1 MLAGC
6 PSLSKETKVKEI
18 VVGQLQGKVA
28 LITGSGRGQGLAAAK
43 RFAVEGAR
51 VVVNDL
57 DPESVKT
64 AVAAIRAAGG
74 DAIET
79 VGDVSSSADVRRVLD
94 TVKTQYGG
102 LDILY
107 NNAGIGYSATKRFGV
122 AMSDIVSC
130 TEEDWRRI
138 LDINIGGVFLFCKYG
153 IPMLIERGS
162 GVIINTAS
170 IAALRGAA
178 DAHAYTA
185 TKGAVV
191 ALTRAIAVTYG
202 PKGIRAN
209 TICPGVIDTE
219 MIHDTLIARE
229 DIRKALTQSTPLRRA
244 GTAEDIADVAVFL
257 ASEASRFI
265 TGEEIVVDGGIIQ
278 RV

>member
-1 MLAGC
+1 M
-6 PSLSKETKVKEI
+6 
-18 VVGQLQGKVA
+18 GQLQGKVA
-28 LITGSGRGQGLAAAK
+28 LITGSGRGQGLAAAE
-43 RFAVEGAR
+43 RFAAEGAR
-51 VVVNDL
+51 IVINDL
-57 DPESVKT
+57 DAQSVNAAVESIK
-64 AVAAIRAAGG
+64 AAGG
-74 DAIET
+74 EAVGA
-79 VGDVSSSADVRRVLD
+79 VGDVSVSADVQRTLA
-94 TVKTQYGG
+94 TATEKFGG

-122 AMSDIVSC
+122 AMSDILSC

-153 IPMLIERGS
+153 IPLLIERGG
-162 GVIINTAS
+162 GVIVNTAS
-170 IAALRGAA
+170 IAALRGGG

-191 ALTRAIAVTYG
+191 ALTRAIAVAYG

-219 MIHDTLIARE
+219 MIHDTLIARD
-229 DIRKALTQSTPLRRA
+229 DIKTLLAKNTPLRRV

-257 ASEASRFI
+257 ASDASRFI
-265 TGEEIVVDGGIIQ
+265 TGEEIAVDGGLIQ

>member
-1 MLAGC
+1 M
-6 PSLSKETKVKEI
+6 
-18 VVGQLQGKVA
+18 GQLQDKIA
-28 LITGSGRGQGLAAAK
+28 LITGAGRGQGLAAAR
-43 RFAVEGAR
+43 RFAAEGAR
-51 VVVNDL
+51 LVIHDIDSQSVNA
-57 DPESVKT
+57 
-64 AVAAIRAAGG
+64 AVETIRAAGG
-74 DAIET
+74 EAVGA
-79 VGDVSSSADVRRVLD
+79 VGDVSKTTDVQQVLAIAKD
-94 TVKTQYGG
+94 SYGG

-122 AMSDIVSC
+122 AMSDILHC
-130 TEEDWRRI
+130 TEEDWRKI

-153 IPMLIERGS
+153 IPLLIERGG

-170 IAALRGAA
+170 IAALRGGG

-191 ALTRAIAVTYG
+191 ALTRALAVAYG

-229 DIRKALTQSTPLRRA
+229 EIKTALAKNTPLRRV
-244 GTAEDIADVAVFL
+244 GTAEDVADVAVFL
-257 ASEASRFI
+257 ASDASRFI
-265 TGEEIVVDGGIIQ
+265 TGEEIVVDGGLMQ

>member
-1 MLAGC
+1 M
-6 PSLSKETKVKEI
+6 TKMVKTFRKQEEEDPM
-18 VVGQLQGKVA
+18 GQLQGKVA
-28 LITGSGRGQGLAAAK
+28 LITGAGRGQGLAAAK
-43 RFAVEGAR
+43 RFAAEGAR
-51 VVVNDL
+51 IVINDL
-57 DPESVKT
+57 DPESVNA
-64 AVAAIRAAGG
+64 AVAAIRATGG
-74 DAIET
+74 EAVAAI
-79 VGDVSSSADVRRVLD
+79 GDVAQSADVRRVLD
-94 TVKTQYGG
+94 IAKNQCSG

-153 IPMLIERGS
+153 IPMLIERGG

-185 TKGAVV
+185 TKGAIVS
-191 ALTRAIAVTYG
+191 LTRAIAVTYG
-202 PKGIRAN
+202 SKGIRAN

-219 MIHDTLIARE
+219 MIHETLIARD
-229 DIRKALTQSTPLRRA
+229 DIRTMLAKNTPLRRV
-244 GTAEDIADVAVFL
+244 GTAEDI
-257 ASEASRFI
+257 
-265 TGEEIVVDGGIIQ
+265 
-278 RV
+278 

>member
-1 MLAGC
+1 M
-6 PSLSKETKVKEI
+6 
-18 VVGQLQGKVA
+18 GQLQGKVA

-43 RFAVEGAR
+43 RFATEGAR
-51 VVVNDL
+51 VVINDL
-57 DPESVKT
+57 DPESVT
-64 AVAAIRAAGG
+64 AAAAAIRAIGG
-74 DAIET
+74 EAVET

-94 TVKTQYGG
+94 TVKKQCGG

-153 IPMLIERGS
+153 IPMLIERGG

-185 TKGAVV
+185 TKGAIVS
-191 ALTRAIAVTYG
+191 LTRAIAVTYG
-202 PKGIRAN
+202 PKKIRAN

-219 MIHDTLIARE
+219 MIHDTLIARNAIR
-229 DIRKALTQSTPLRRA
+229 DILTQSTPLRRA
-244 GTAEDIADVAVFL
+244 GTAEDIADVALFL
-257 ASEASRFI
+257 ASDASRFI
-265 TGEEIVVDGGIIQ
+265 TGEEVVVDGGISQ

>member
-1 MLAGC
+1 M
-6 PSLSKETKVKEI
+6 
-18 VVGQLQGKVA
+18 GQLQGKVA
-28 LITGSGRGQGLAAAK
+28 LITGAGRGQGLAAAK
-43 RFAVEGAR
+43 RFAAEGAR
-51 VVVNDL
+51 IVVNDL
-57 DPESVKT
+57 DPESVNA
-64 AVAAIRAAGG
+64 AVTAIRSAGG
-74 DAIET
+74 DAIAA
-79 VGDVSSSADVRRVLD
+79 VGDVSQSVEVRRALAVA
-94 TVKTQYGG
+94 KEQCGG

-153 IPMLIERGS
+153 VPMLIERGG

-170 IAALRGAA
+170 IAALRGGG

-185 TKGAVV
+185 TKGAIVS
-191 ALTRAIAVTYG
+191 LTRAIAVTYG
-202 PKGIRAN
+202 SKGIRAN

-219 MIHDTLIARE
+219 MIHDKLIARD
-229 DIRKALTQSTPLRRA
+229 DINKILVQSTPLRRA
-244 GTAEDIADVAVFL
+244 GTAEDIAEVALFL
-257 ASEASRFI
+257 ASDASRFV
-265 TGEEIVVDGGIIQ
+265 TGEEIIVDGGISQ